1 MLVPGWL
8 AADRW
13 LVLESASKPI
23 FDAICAR
30 AEALDRSGPLS
41 RQATNPGDAPR
52 PLYGAFSGV
61 ALIGIQG
68 LMVRDI
74 PAWASW
80 VEEDGLA
87 TSMTRARQAVLQ
99 AAADPAVKGIMLLIR
114 SPGGSVDGTQELAH
128 AVKAAVAVKPVRAHA
143 LGLAA
148 SAAYWVGSQAAEFT
162 AGPETA
168 LVGSIGVITSFYD
181 WSQAL
186 ANEGIKAEVVR
197 SGPAKGGVQFGEPV
211 TDEARARIQTI
222 IDDTAAIFAA
232 EVAAGRGAR
241 IAADRMPEIR
251 TGDVWIAGKAKG
263 LGLIDQVTSDAEA
276 LHALVSATAP
286 KGPIMSIWSK
296 LFPSL
301 SKAEIEEAKAALDAA
316 AGHADVT
323 PEKLAA
329 EKAELQA
336 KQLAIE
342 SERARERY
350 LAEAQSSTF
359 ATLAGTAGEIAAD
372 LEAIDQ
378 LPTGARE
385 RARQRL
391 AAAAAQVSAAS
402 ALTRELGAIGAQPTG
417 AVAVQDSIR
426 VAALE
431 ARAKGMSAK
440 DAALA
445 AIAAN
450 KSAYREARKLPER
463 FGQQLDTHRR
473 G

>member
-1 MLVPGWL
+1 MHVPGWL

-13 LVLESASKPI
+13 LVLESASRPI
-23 FDAICAR
+23 FEAICAR
-30 AEALDRSGPLS
+30 AALGPFGPPP
-41 RQATNPGDAPR
+41 QATAPENAQPAR
-52 PLYGAFSGV
+52 PLYGAFSGI

-68 LMVRDI
+68 LMVRSI
-74 PAWASW
+74 PSWASW
-80 VEEDGLA
+80 AEDEGLA
-87 TSMTRARQAVLQ
+87 TATARVRQAVLA
-99 AAADPAVKGIMLLIR
+99 AAADPAVKGIMLMID
-114 SPGGSVDGTQELAH
+114 SPGGSVDGTQDLAH
-128 AVKAAVAVKPVRAHA
+128 AVRAAAGVKPVRAHA
-143 LGLAA
+143 PGLAA
-148 SAAYWVGSQAAEFT
+148 SAAYWVASQATEFT
-162 AGPETA
+162 AGETA

-181 WSQAL
+181 FSKAL
-186 ANEGIKAEVVR
+186 ADAGIKAEVVR

-296 LFPSL
+296 LFPGL
-301 SKAEIEEAKAALDAA
+301 SKAEIAEAKAALDAA
-316 AGHADVT
+316 AGVEDVT

-350 LAEAQSSTF
+350 LAEAQSPTF

-417 AVAVQDSIR
+417 AIAVQDSIR

-431 ARAKGMSAK
+431 AKAKGMSAK